1 MPSRSTRV
9 PAVRLVARLVV
20 RPVVALALLG
30 AGCAPATPAPEPASD
45 PGAVIAAGVAAG
57 VPKLRPVVLGTLPH
71 DTSAWTEGLEINGGS
86 LFEGTGLPGRSRL
99 TELDPN
105 TGRALRSAP
114 LPDRLYGE
122 GITVL
127 GTQIWQLTWK
137 DGVALRWDRAGLT
150 PIGRVPWSGE
160 GWGLCHLAAPPGQD
174 RVIASDGSD
183 RLRVLS
189 GADLSPLG
197 TVAVRIAG
205 RPVTGLNELECT
217 AGALWAN
224 VYETDWL
231 VRIDPASGAV
241 TAAVDATGLLPED
254 QRAGVDVLNGIAHVP
269 GTDEFLLTGK
279 LWPLMFRVRFAA
291 PAQ

>member
-1 MPSRSTRV
+1 MPLPSTHV
-9 PAVRLVARLVV
+9 PAVRLMVPALA
-20 RPVVALALLG
+20 ALALLA
-30 AGCAPATPAPEPASD
+30 AGCAPAAPAPERASG

-57 VPKLRPVVLGTLPH
+57 VPLLRPVVLGTLPH
-71 DTSAWTEGLEINGGS
+71 DTSAWTEGLEIDGGS
-86 LFEGTGLPGRSRL
+86 LFESTGLAGHSRL

-105 TGRALRSAP
+105 TGRELRSTA

-127 GTQIWQLTWK
+127 GSRIWQLTWQ
-137 DGVALRWDRAGLT
+137 DGVALRWDRASLT
-150 PIGRVPWSGE
+150 PVGQLPWTGE
-160 GWGLCHLAAPPGQD
+160 GWGLCHLPAPPGPD

-189 GADLSPLG
+189 GADLAPLG

-205 RPVTGLNELECT
+205 RPVPELNELECT
-217 AGALWAN
+217 AGAVWAN
-224 VYETDWL
+224 VYQTDWL
-231 VRIDPASGAV
+231 VRIDPVSGAV

-254 QRAGVDVLNGIAHVP
+254 ERAGTDVLNGIAHIP

-279 LWPLMFRVRFAA
+279 LWPRMFRVRFAA
-291 PAQ
+291 AGH